1 MNPLINQKLESFEM
15 QGQNILSQYST
26 RMAEIGQTQKNRGI
40 ARGALNF
47 PIMGPKYRKA
57 GKFLLNITEDPL
69 RKKRIEAEFANLATS
84 WLASITDYL
93 NGISRAT
100 KSLSK
105 QGNSQSI
112 IRMFT
117 KAKTGVKP
125 ETKLNRG
132 LGAITRLK
140 TIDLILN
147 TDISNYLRE
156 KKATGMEKHHFWAKE
171 INKLLAK
178 HPAERMALLG
188 AIESFEAKRMDAN
201 RQCLSS
207 CRNCIESLVK
217 KLSSNARWSE
227 GLPHIVASK
236 QKRRII
242 KDTYAFLS
250 IHGTHGS
257 ESPSDADTRAGVD
270 QTLASVRLIIT
281 SK

>member
-1 MNPLINQKLESFEM
+1 MNPVIMQKLESFET
-15 QGQNILSQYST
+15 QGQNILSQFIS
-26 RMAEIGQTQKNRGI
+26 RIAEFGQIQKKRGI
-40 ARGALNF
+40 ARDALNF
-47 PIMGPKYRKA
+47 PIMGQKYRKA

-69 RKKRIEAEFANLATS
+69 QKKRIESDFAIQADR
-84 WLASITDYL
+84 WLTSITDYL
-93 NGISRAT
+93 KGVSHIT
-100 KSLSK
+100 KSMSK
-105 QGNSQSI
+105 QGNSHSL

-125 ETKLNRG
+125 KTKLNRG
-132 LGAITRLK
+132 LAAITRLK
-140 TIDLILN
+140 ADDLILN
-147 TDISNYLRE
+147 TDISMYLRE

-257 ESPSDADTRAGVD
+257 EIPSDADTRAGVD